1 MSETE
6 TGPQP
11 GGEAPEAA
19 VTETEATAPVDA
31 GAATETEAET
41 DEKREDRRR
50 AQLSAREEKRIAQL
64 SARMAALAA
73 RNDELERRIQQPP
86 PPRPVEL
93 PQTPEEF
100 ERLVE
105 QRAEQKADEKAARAR
120 AVAFHQQGI
129 AEHGKD
135 AWAVRCNNLQAMGAD
150 AGMAQLLIEMPN
162 GPRVAASLADD
173 PEELE
178 RIAAISTATGRAIA
192 LGQYAA
198 TLAAPARRTA
208 PVSRAPAP
216 IRPVT
221 GVANPV
227 FNEYTASAE
236 ELMDYYSK
244 QAMERRRA

>member
-31 GAATETEAET
+31 GAATETETET
-41 DEKREDRRR
+41 KPTEEQPKPSRADRR
-50 AQLSAREEKRIAQL
+50 IAAL

-86 PPRPVEL
+86 QQRPTEL

-236 ELMDYYSK
+236 ELMEHYSK
-244 QAMERRRA
+244 KAMAERRA

>member
-1 MSETE
+1 LSETE

-19 VTETEATAPVDA
+19 VETTEATAPVEA
-31 GAATETEAET
+31 GAATETNEPEADPKEKT
-41 DEKREDRRR
+41 AREKREDR
-50 AQLSAREEKRIAQL
+50 RIAQL
-64 SARMAALAA
+64 SARLAA
-73 RNDELERRIQQPP
+73 QSNELEQLRRERQA

-105 QRAEQKADEKAARAR
+105 QRAEEKAAQKAAQAR
-120 AVAFHQQGI
+120 AEAFHEAGM

-135 AWAVRCNNLQAMGAD
+135 AWAARCNNLMAMGAD
-150 AGMAQLLIEMPN
+150 AGMSQLLIEMPN
-162 GPRVAASLADD
+162 GAKVAGALADD

-178 RIAAISTATGRAIA
+178 RIAAIRSPTGRAIA

-198 TLAAPARRTA
+198 TLAAPTRRA
-208 PVSRAPAP
+208 ASVSRAPAP

-227 FNEYTASAE
+227 FNEYTATPE
-236 ELMDYYSK
+236 QLTEFYSK